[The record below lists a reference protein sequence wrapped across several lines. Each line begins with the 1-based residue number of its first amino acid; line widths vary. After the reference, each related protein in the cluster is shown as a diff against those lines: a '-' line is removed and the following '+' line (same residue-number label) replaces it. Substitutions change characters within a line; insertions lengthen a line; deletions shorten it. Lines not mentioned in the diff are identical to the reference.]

1 MLLVFIFMI
10 VFARRGNKKMKP
22 IRNLRRDVYIKADRF
37 LVKTIMSKFEILQ
50 NNKIM
55 KELKTLYDF
64 FHQLIYRDK
73 KESK

>member
-1 MLLVFIFMI
+1 MRIL
-10 VFARRGNKKMKP
+10 
-22 IRNLRRDVYIKADRF
+22 RNFRRDVYIKADRF

-50 NNKIM
+50 NNKVL